1 MDELLAIVQSSSQDL
16 AWQSHYESEQD
27 LVDDLR
33 DHADRLASGDVS
45 RLSDLRF
52 LLVPTGALCEIA
64 ASSGWLERYVSLAN
78 HLDESAV
85 WPPT

>member
-1 MDELLAIVQSSSQDL
+1 MDELLAIVQGSSQDL
-16 AWQSHYESEQD
+16 TWQSRYESEQD
-27 LVDDLR
+27 LVRDLR
-33 DHADRLASGDVS
+33 DHAGRLARGDVS

-52 LLVPTGALCEIA
+52 LLLPTGALCEIA

-78 HLDESAV
+78 RLDASSV